1 MSLQKIMKATAI
13 LGIGMISET
22 SNCVKELKPQKFMGC
37 YMHKPVPKAYVI
49 FDKKDPLDLSK
60 ARFMLLL
67 DNKEI
72 LSLKKCLKMK
82 TIRYS
87 KLVKWYKFEQF
98 DEYVVR
104 FNSDKFR
111 KRINDICSEY
121 RNCTEIHDE
130 VNHALEVA
138 SARYYDLM
146 KKNKAFPGQN
156 NVI

>member
-1 MSLQKIMKATAI
+1 MK
-13 LGIGMISET
+13 
-22 SNCVKELKPQKFMGC
+22 N
-37 YMHKPVPKAYVI
+37 
-49 FDKKDPLDLSK
+49 
-60 ARFMLLL
+60 
-67 DNKEI
+67 
-72 LSLKKCLKMK
+72 
-82 TIRYS
+82 IRYS

-130 VNHALEVA
+130 ISHALEVA

-156 NVI
+156 NAI